1 MAASRGWVVG
11 HGLPDEARAGRAIL
25 KAYCD
30 GQLLA
35 CEWPP
40 GHAGAERQ
48 RARLAA
54 ERRRRSAPPGGAT
67 ADAGAR
73 SDGTQG
79 AEQAGRGLSDG
90 TSSEYES
97 DSGEDSRDPEPVLR
111 EEPAEARQADG
122 AAEGVSAVDLQSQ
135 RPDSGGALRLST
147 ADLELMDEMKISI
160 GAAVKWHHDC
170 LCHALEG
177 ECCTPQ

>member
-1 MAASRGWVVG
+1 MLRALAASRGWVVG

-25 KAYCD
+25 KDYCD
-30 GQLLA
+30 GRLLA

-40 GHAGAERQ
+40 GHTGAERQ

-54 ERRRRSAPPGGAT
+54 ERQRRPAQLAGAP

-97 DSGEDSRDPEPVLR
+97 DSGEDSRDPEPVQH
-111 EEPAEARQADG
+111 AEAAEAQRANGTAEGNG
-122 AAEGVSAVDLQSQ
+122 AADLRSH

-160 GAAVKWHHDC
+160 GAA
-170 LCHALEG
+170 LISGFASLRR
-177 ECCTPQ
+177 

>member
-40 GHAGAERQ
+40 GHPGAERQ
-48 RARLAA
+48 RAA
-54 ERRRRSAPPGGAT
+54 ERRRRPVQPGGAL
-67 ADAGAR
+67 ADAGTRAN
-73 SDGTQG
+73 STPG
-79 AEQAGRGLSDG
+79 AEQAGRGSSDG

-97 DSGEDSRDPEPVLR
+97 DSGEDSRGPEPVQR
-111 EEPAEARQADG
+111 EEAAEASHANG
-122 AAEGVSAVDLQSQ
+122 AAEGVGAGGLQSQ
-135 RPDSGGALRLST
+135 RPDSGGALQLST

-160 GAAVKWHHDC
+160 GAAFNLVIGESVPC
-170 LCHALEG
+170 LG
-177 ECCTPQ
+177 R